1 VPADPL
7 RARLI
12 AALRPRMTLVEA
24 QVAVDGLLPTFL
36 DYVTETVDDALRK
49 SVHRTGR
56 AGRFR
61 RSSAGAGAAEGRPV
75 ITRYVTAHLTVIG
88 FSVVLL
94 VVVVWLVV
102 LSLALAEQR
111 RRHDRLVARV
121 SGLSK
126 SVGAIQRRRHNTG
139 TQSAVDTAGQTRTAC
154 RPAPRPRSPSRRP
167 PPTP

>member
-1 VPADPL
+1 
-7 RARLI
+7 
-12 AALRPRMTLVEA
+12 
-24 QVAVDGLLPTFL
+24 
-36 DYVTETVDDALRK
+36 
-49 SVHRTGR
+49 
-56 AGRFR
+56 
-61 RSSAGAGAAEGRPV
+61 V

-88 FSVVLL
+88 FSVVLV

-139 TQSAVDTAGQTRTAC
+139 TQSAVDTAGQTRLQST
-154 RPAPRPRSPSRRP
+154 RP
-167 PPTP
+167 PPPFPVPPPSTNPMTSTGRHSLDRDARLKDGRDDDPLRREWKTPPL